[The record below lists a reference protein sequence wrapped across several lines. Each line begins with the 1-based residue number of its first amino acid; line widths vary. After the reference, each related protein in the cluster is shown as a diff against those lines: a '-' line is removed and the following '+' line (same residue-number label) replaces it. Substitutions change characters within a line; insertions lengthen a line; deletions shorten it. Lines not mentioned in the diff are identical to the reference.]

1 MCEEVGKV
9 GRLNGGGH
17 QKLGLTVVMLT
28 YHIRLTDPA
37 GSIPTFAARS
47 AGPLS
52 QSARVQDT
60 VGRASGADE
69 GFLRSE
75 QV

>member
-1 MCEEVGKV
+1 M

-17 QKLGLTVVMLT
+17 QKLGLTVVIMLT

>member
-1 MCEEVGKV
+1 M

-37 GSIPTFAARS
+37 RSIPTFAACS
-47 AGPLS
+47 ARPLS
-52 QSARVQDT
+52 QSARVQHT

>member
-1 MCEEVGKV
+1 MV
-9 GRLNGGGH
+9 RLNGEGH
-17 QKLGLTVVMLT
+17 RKLGLAEVMLT

-37 GSIPTFAARS
+37 LATPTFAARS

-52 QSARVQDT
+52 QSAGVQDT
-60 VGRASGADE
+60 FGRASGADE